1 MPRAANP
8 EFDAF
13 DRTMGQL
20 LSVPHDELKRR
31 MDAYKRRVREEPQ
44 SGVAQ
49 SPKLAKPDDPSS
61 PRNQPTALISPYNA
75 EIATT

>member
-20 LSVPHDELKRR
+20 LSVSHDELKRR
-31 MDAYKRRVREEPQ
+31 MDAYKTQAAKNPNKRGPKPKIKNRKRR
-44 SGVAQ
+44 
-49 SPKLAKPDDPSS
+49 
-61 PRNQPTALISPYNA
+61 
-75 EIATT
+75 AT

>member
-20 LSVPHDELKRR
+20 LSVSHDELKRR
-31 MDAYKRRVREEPQ
+31 MEAYKKEAAKNPNRR
-44 SGVAQ
+44 G
-49 SPKLAKPDDPSS
+49 PKPKTKKRS
-61 PRNQPTALISPYNA
+61 RT
-75 EIATT
+75 IA

>member
-20 LSVPHDELKRR
+20 LSVSHDELKRR
-31 MDAYKRRVREEPQ
+31 MDAYKKESAKNPNRR
-44 SGVAQ
+44 G
-49 SPKLAKPDDPSS
+49 PKPKSKKRSRLD
-61 PRNQPTALISPYNA
+61 R
-75 EIATT
+75 